1 MQIWNVLNFLIT
13 GTPDDPQTVNYG
25 DLTDVNGYT
34 LPSSISKPS
43 VGIPVFKQDRGAY
56 IVKDSVGTESF
67 QISKSG
73 SGVGDDV
80 YVDLKICENV
90 DPWLEH

>member
-1 MQIWNVLNFLIT
+1 MKQVWNIINFKVE
-13 GTPDDPQTVNYG
+13 GTPDSPKEINYG

-43 VGIPVFKQDRGAY
+43 VGVSRFKQDRGAF
-56 IVKDSVGTESF
+56 ITEVGTESF
-67 QISKSG
+67 KISKSG
-73 SGVGDDV
+73 SGVSGDV

-90 DPWLEH
+90 DPWLER